1 MAKPD
6 NRADNV
12 PHLQKAIQN
21 TLKKLHDTEDYLEE
35 FGEEIPQHEK
45 ETLIAKNERR
55 EQSIEKFRREVKE
68 EAHENP

>member
-21 TLKKLHDTEDYLEE
+21 TLKAKHDTEDYLEE
-35 FGEEIPQHEK
+35 FGDEIPVSEK
-45 ETLIAKNERR
+45 ETLLAKNERR
-55 EQSIEKFRREVKE
+55 QEAIEKFRSEVKD
-68 EAHENP
+68 EAHSD